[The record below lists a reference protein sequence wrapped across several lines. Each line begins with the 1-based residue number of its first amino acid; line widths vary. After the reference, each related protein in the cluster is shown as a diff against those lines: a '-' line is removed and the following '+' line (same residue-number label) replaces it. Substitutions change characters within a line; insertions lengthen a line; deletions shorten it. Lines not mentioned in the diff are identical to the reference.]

1 MKSAMQ
7 NVFLA
12 ASLTALAIPVVAQAS
27 GVAGEAKSRAHKQ
40 AVQQPKKHPQK
51 GIAPSVQNR
60 KRTAGE
66 AASLERKEAGMNAE
80 ERDMREDNRGR
91 LTSTNRARL
100 QHRQNHVSSA
110 RLQHRQNHVS
120 KAIDHKK
127 HNAVVT
133 SAHSKG
139 ADGTRPQQH
148 RTAKL
153 KTGQLTT
160 RQAAHLETKETSL
173 HHQIHSNREQG
184 AGELTPEDQ
193 TNPQQNKSANPIRLK
208 EHNARMF

>member
-27 GVAGEAKSRAHKQ
+27 GAAAEARSRAHKQ
-40 AVQQPKKHPQK
+40 AVQQHKKHQQK
-51 GIAPSVQNR
+51 RIAPSVQNR

-91 LTSTNRARL
+91 LTSANRARL
-100 QHRQNHVSSA
+100 ER
-110 RLQHRQNHVS
+110 RPNHVS

-127 HNAVVT
+127 HTPVVS
-133 SAHSKG
+133 SAHAKTAPG
-139 ADGTRPQQH
+139 PRPQQH
-148 RTAKL
+148 RTATL

-173 HHQIHSNREQG
+173 HHQLHSDRELG
-184 AGELTPEDQ
+184 GGKLTPEDE
-193 TNPQQNKSANPIRLK
+193 TNPQQDKSTNQIHLK
-208 EHNARMF
+208 KHNARMF

>member
-66 AASLERKEAGMNAE
+66 AASLERKEAGMNAAPGSSTGRIMYRKPSITRSTTQSSPVLIPRAPT
-80 ERDMREDNRGR
+80 ERALSSIALPNLKLDN
-91 LTSTNRARL
+91 
-100 QHRQNHVSSA
+100 
-110 RLQHRQNHVS
+110 
-120 KAIDHKK
+120 
-127 HNAVVT
+127 
-133 SAHSKG
+133 
-139 ADGTRPQQH
+139 
-148 RTAKL
+148 
-153 KTGQLTT
+153 
-160 RQAAHLETKETSL
+160 
-173 HHQIHSNREQG
+173 
-184 AGELTPEDQ
+184 
-193 TNPQQNKSANPIRLK
+193 
-208 EHNARMF
+208 

>member
-12 ASLTALAIPVVAQAS
+12 ASLAALAIPVVAQAS
-27 GVAGEAKSRAHKQ
+27 GAAGEAKSRAHKQ
-40 AVQQPKKHPQK
+40 AVQQPKKHQQK

-66 AASLERKEAGMNAE
+66 AASLKRKEAGARAE
-80 ERDMREDNRGR
+80 ERDMREDNHGR
-91 LTSTNRARL
+91 LTSANRARL
-100 QHRQNHVSSA
+100 ER
-110 RLQHRQNHVS
+110 RPNHVS

-127 HNAVVT
+127 HTPVVS
-133 SAHSKG
+133 SAHAKTVLG
-139 ADGTRPQQH
+139 PRPQQH
-148 RTAKL
+148 RTATL

-160 RQAAHLETKETSL
+160 RQAAHLETKETWL
-173 HHQIHSNREQG
+173 HHQIHSDRELDG
-184 AGELTPEDQ
+184 GKPTPESQ
-193 TNPQQNKSANPIRLK
+193 TNPQDKNSNQIRLK

>member
-100 QHRQNHVSSA
+100 QHRQNHVS
-110 RLQHRQNHVS
+110 

>member
-40 AVQQPKKHPQK
+40 AVQQPKKHQQK

-91 LTSTNRARL
+91 LTSTNR
-100 QHRQNHVSSA
+100 A

-173 HHQIHSNREQG
+173 HHQIHSNREHDG
-184 AGELTPEDQ
+184 VKLTPESQ
-193 TNPQQNKSANPIRLK
+193 TNPQDKNTNQIRLK

>member
-12 ASLTALAIPVVAQAS
+12 TSLAALSILVVAQAS
-27 GVAGEAKSRAHKQ
+27 GVAAGSKSPSPKPT
-40 AVQQPKKHPQK
+40 VQQREKHPQK
-51 GIAPSVQNR
+51 PFAPSVQNG

-91 LTSTNRARL
+91 LTSANRARL
-100 QHRQNHVSSA
+100 AHRP
-110 RLQHRQNHVS
+110 NHVS

-127 HNAVVT
+127 HTPVVS
-133 SAHSKG
+133 SAHAKTVLG
-139 ADGTRPQQH
+139 PRPQQH
-148 RTAKL
+148 RTATL

-173 HHQIHSNREQG
+173 HHQIHSDRELDG
-184 AGELTPEDQ
+184 GKLAPESQ
-193 TNPQQNKSANPIRLK
+193 TNPQDKNSNQIRLK

>member
-12 ASLTALAIPVVAQAS
+12 ASLAALAIPVVAQAS
-27 GVAGEAKSRAHKQ
+27 GAAGEAKSRTHKQ
-40 AVQQPKKHPQK
+40 AVQQPKKHQQK
-51 GIAPSVQNR
+51 RIAPKVQNR

-80 ERDMREDNRGR
+80 ERDMREDNHGR
-91 LTSTNRARL
+91 LTSANRARL
-100 QHRQNHVSSA
+100 QHQQNRA
-110 RLQHRQNHVS
+110 S

-127 HNAVVT
+127 HNAIVAT
-133 SAHSKG
+133 AHAKTAPG
-139 ADGTRPQQH
+139 PRPQQH
-148 RTAKL
+148 RTATL

-173 HHQIHSNREQG
+173 HYQIHSDRELNG
-184 AGELTPEDQ
+184 GKPTPESQ
-193 TNPQQNKSANPIRLK
+193 TNPQDKNSNQIHLK

>member
-12 ASLTALAIPVVAQAS
+12 ASLAALAIPVVAQAS
-27 GVAGEAKSRAHKQ
+27 GAAGEAKSRAHNQ
-40 AVQQPKKHPQK
+40 AVQQHKKHQQK
-51 GIAPSVQNR
+51 RIAPSVQNR

-80 ERDMREDNRGR
+80 ERDTLKDNRGS
-91 LTSTNRARL
+91 LTFANRARL
-100 QHRQNHVSSA
+100 R
-110 RLQHRQNHVS
+110 HRQNHVS

-127 HNAVVT
+127 HSAVVG
-133 SAHSKG
+133 SAHAKIAPG
-139 ADGTRPQQH
+139 PRPQQH

-160 RQAAHLETKETSL
+160 RQAAHLETKQASL
-173 HHQIHSNREQG
+173 HHPIHSDREQDG
-184 AGELTPEDQ
+184 GKLTPEDQ
-193 TNPQQNKSANPIRLK
+193 SNPQQDKSTNQIHLK
-208 EHNARMF
+208 KHNARMF

>member
-1 MKSAMQ
+1 MK

-12 ASLTALAIPVVAQAS
+12 ASLAALALPVVAEAS
-27 GVAGEAKSRAHKQ
+27 NTAARSKSPSPKPT
-40 AVQQPKKHPQK
+40 VQQSKKHPQK
-51 GIAPSVQNR
+51 HIARGVQNR
-60 KRTAGE
+60 KRAAGE
-66 AASLERKEAGMNAE
+66 AASLERKEAGGGTE

-91 LTSTNRARL
+91 LASTNR
-100 QHRQNHVSSA
+100 A

-127 HNAVVT
+127 HSAVVA
-133 SAHSKG
+133 SAHAKIAPG
-139 ADGTRPQQH
+139 PRPQQH

-173 HHQIHSNREQG
+173 HHPIHSDREQDG
-184 AGELTPEDQ
+184 GKLTPEDE
-193 TNPQQNKSANPIRLK
+193 TNPQQDKSTNQIHLK
-208 EHNARMF
+208 KHNARMF

>member
-100 QHRQNHVSSA
+100 QHRQNHVS
-110 RLQHRQNHVS
+110 

-148 RTAKL
+148 RTANL

>member
-12 ASLTALAIPVVAQAS
+12 ASLAALAIPVVAQAS

-100 QHRQNHVSSA
+100 QHRQNHVS
-110 RLQHRQNHVS
+110 

-127 HNAVVT
+127 HNAVVA
-133 SAHSKG
+133 SAHAKIVPG
-139 ADGTRPQQH
+139 PRPQQH

-193 TNPQQNKSANPIRLK
+193 TNPQQNKSANQIRLK

>member
-66 AASLERKEAGMNAE
+66 AASPERKEAGMNAE

-91 LTSTNRARL
+91 LTSTNR
-100 QHRQNHVSSA
+100 A

>member
-40 AVQQPKKHPQK
+40 AVQQPKKHQQK

-100 QHRQNHVSSA
+100 QHRQNHVS
-110 RLQHRQNHVS
+110 

-127 HNAVVT
+127 HSAVVAG
-133 SAHSKG
+133 AHAKIAPG
-139 ADGTRPQQH
+139 PRPQQH

-173 HHQIHSNREQG
+173 HHQLHSDRELDG
-184 AGELTPEDQ
+184 GKLAPESQ
-193 TNPQQNKSANPIRLK
+193 TNPQDKNSNQIRLK